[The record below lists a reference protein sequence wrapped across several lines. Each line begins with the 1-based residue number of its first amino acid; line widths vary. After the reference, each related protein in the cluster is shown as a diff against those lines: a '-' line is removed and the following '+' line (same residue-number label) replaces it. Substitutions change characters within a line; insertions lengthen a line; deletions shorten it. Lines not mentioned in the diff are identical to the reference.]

1 MLNFDAARA
10 QLIAAAQPIERYIT
24 LELDHCLNRVLA
36 EDIVALNDSPPSDV
50 STLDG
55 YAIATRD
62 IQLDSQGQ
70 SETRLHVTQRIVAGQ
85 TGHAL
90 KAGEAARIFT
100 GAAMP
105 AGADAIVAQESA
117 HREGDHIHFSIRPAA
132 FDDVRRQG
140 ADFKAGDTLL
150 QNGTRLSPAHLGLAA
165 SSGLATLKLHDRLRV
180 ALLTSGDEVIPPG
193 QALRPGCIYN
203 ANATLLYAL
212 LVQIGCDISHHE
224 HLPDNFD
231 TTRDTLARIAGE
243 CDVLLT
249 SGGVSVG
256 DEDHIKAAVDSLG
269 RIDLW
274 KVRMKPGKPLAFG
287 FVAETPFIGLPG
299 NPVSGF
305 ATFVLFARPFLLA
318 QMGANT
324 RALRPLRLPAAF
336 THTRLSDRRE
346 FARGRI
352 TSAQGVE
359 LYANQGPGILSSL
372 CWADALVELP
382 ENTTIAQGD
391 LVNVHLL
398 AELLA

>member
-1 MLNFDAARA
+1 MLDFDAARA
-10 QLIAAAQPIERYIT
+10 QLIAAAQPIGRYTT
-24 LELDHCLNRVLA
+24 LALESCLNRVLA
-36 EDIVALNDSPPSDV
+36 EDAVAPSDSPPNDV

-62 IQLDSQGQ
+62 LQPDSPDQ
-70 SETRLHVTQRIVAGQ
+70 SGTRLHVTQRIAAGQ

-105 AGADAIVAQESA
+105 SGADAIVAQESA
-117 HREGDHIHFSIRPAA
+117 QREEDYVRFSIQPAA

-140 ADFKAGDTLL
+140 ADFKAGDKLL
-150 QNGTRLSPAHLGLAA
+150 QQGTRLSPAQLGLAA
-165 SSGLATLKLHDRLRV
+165 SSGLATLRVRDRLRV

-193 QALRPGCIYN
+193 QPLRPGCIYN
-203 ANATLLYAL
+203 ANAAL
-212 LVQIGCDISHHE
+212 LHAMLAQLGCEISHQE
-224 HLPDNFD
+224 HLPDD
-231 TTRDTLARIAGE
+231 LVTTRNTLARIAGE
-243 CDVLLT
+243 CDVILT

-256 DEDHIKAAVDSLG
+256 DEDHIKAAVESLG

-318 QMGANT
+318 QMGASVP
-324 RALRPLRLPAAF
+324 ALRPIRLPAAF
-336 THTRLSDRRE
+336 SRTRLSERRE

-352 TSAQGVE
+352 TTEQTIE
-359 LYANQGPGILSSL
+359 LYANQGAGILSSL
-372 CWADALVELP
+372 SWAEALVELP
-382 ENTTIAQGD
+382 ENATIAHD
-391 LVNVHLL
+391 DPVNVYLL